1 MNDMQARTYVV
12 SYLKE
17 RNIFYQNIRG
27 GSSLLVGL
35 TGLEHCPGE
44 LLESSFDFYQTCL
57 EARVY
62 FGESVSGWL
71 AKRPID
77 SRSCIGCLISS
88 MRNSGLSAMTGQVE
102 TCIRRPVW

>member
-1 MNDMQARTYVV
+1 MNDMRARTYVV

-35 TGLEHCPGE
+35 TGLEYCPGE
-44 LLESSFDFYQTCL
+44 LLESLFDFYQTCL

-62 FGESVSGWL
+62 FSESVSEWL
-71 AKRPID
+71 TKRPID
-77 SRSCIGCLISS
+77 GRSCTFFLSLHSPCLPLPPSS
-88 MRNSGLSAMTGQVE
+88 CHRVF
-102 TCIRRPVW
+102 PP

>member
-1 MNDMQARTYVV
+1 MDFAASKSLAIPANSRY
-12 SYLKE
+12 
-17 RNIFYQNIRG
+17 IFYQNIRG
-27 GSSLLVGL
+27 GGSLLVGL

-57 EARVY
+57 EARMY

-77 SRSCIGCLISS
+77 GRSCIGCLIHQCEILTFQ
-88 MRNSGLSAMTGQVE
+88 R
-102 TCIRRPVW
+102 

>member
-1 MNDMQARTYVV
+1 MDFAASKSLAVPANSRY
-12 SYLKE
+12 
-17 RNIFYQNIRG
+17 IFYQNIRS

-35 TGLEHCPGE
+35 TGLEHCPDE
-44 LLESSFDFYQTCL
+44 LLKSSFDFYQTCL

-77 SRSCIGCLISS
+77 GRCCIGCLISS
-88 MRNSGLSAMTGQVE
+88 MRNTGLSAMTGQTE
-102 TCIRRPVW
+102 TCILRPVW

>member
-35 TGLEHCPGE
+35 TGLEHCPRRIIGVLVR
-44 LLESSFDFYQTCL
+44 LLLDMLGSKGVL
-57 EARVY
+57 
-62 FGESVSGWL
+62 W
-71 AKRPID
+71 
-77 SRSCIGCLISS
+77 
-88 MRNSGLSAMTGQVE
+88 
-102 TCIRRPVW
+102 